1 MKNYMLLF
9 FAFFLSFSTFSQNQL
24 ISDAVKNHIQA
35 RVENGLNVGI
45 VIGIIDG
52 ETTEYYSF
60 GNTSVKSGIPVN
72 EHTVFEIGSIT
83 KVFTTTLLAD
93 EVLKGHMALT
103 DPASKYLPKTVTL
116 PTRNGKEITLNDLA
130 THTSAIPR
138 MPDNFNPKDPLNP
151 YVDYTPEMMYAFL
164 NQLELTR
171 DIGEKYEYSNL
182 GMGLLG
188 HILVLHTGKPYE
200 TLIKER
206 ITTPCGMPNTA
217 LKLSDNM
224 RNHLAY
230 GHSEGVQVS
239 NWDFDVIAAAGGI
252 RSTAV
257 DMISFLKANLEISKT
272 PINPA
277 MQLAHQEAYVNTDS
291 TFNIGLGWHYE
302 NKGNVV
308 WHNGRT
314 GGYTSFTGFV
324 EGSKKGVIV
333 LSNAAENMNALGFH
347 LLGSPTPLV
356 NPQPAITTIMK
367 KDIEAN
373 NVDSAV
379 KLYFQMKKEAT
390 DTYRFEETDLNRLGY
405 EYLSAHKNLIAIRLF
420 QLTANEFPASSNAF
434 DSLGEAYLKQGDSAL
449 AIANYKKSLELN
461 PANQHAKDVL
471 KSLNFD
477 VSKIVSDVQVSEAV
491 LDTYLGVYQLAPG
504 FNITVTRDGTQL
516 LAQATGQSQFK
527 LYPSAVHKFY
537 LKVVDAQVT
546 FNVSPEGVVNG
557 LTLHQNG
564 QNMPGTKIE

>member
-1 MKNYMLLF
+1 M
-9 FAFFLSFSTFSQNQL
+9 SFSTFSQNQL

-103 DPASKYLPKTVTL
+103 DPASKYLPKSVTL

-130 THTSAIPR
+130 THTSALPR

-188 HILVLHTGKPYE
+188 HILELHTGKPYE

-277 MQLAHQEAYVNTDS
+277 MQLSHQEAYVSMDS

-379 KLYFQMKKEAT
+379 KLYFQMKKEAI
-390 DTYRFEETDLNRLGY
+390 DIYRFEETDLNRLGY

-420 QLTANEFPASSNAF
+420 QLTANEFPTSSNAF
-434 DSLGEAYLKQGDSAL
+434 DSLGEAYLKQGDSAM

>member
-9 FAFFLSFSTFSQNQL
+9 FAFFLSFSTYSQNQL

-45 VIGIIDG
+45 VIGMIDG

-103 DPASKYLPKTVTL
+103 DPASKYLPKSVTL

-130 THTSAIPR
+130 THTSALPR

-151 YVDYTPEMMYAFL
+151 YVDYTPEMMYVFL

-188 HILVLHTGKPYE
+188 HILEWHTGKTYE

-230 GHSEGVQVS
+230 GHSEGLQVS

-324 EGSKKGVIV
+324 EGSKKGVVV

-356 NPQPAITTIMK
+356 NPQAAITTIMK

-379 KLYFQMKKEAT
+379 KLYFQTKKEAT
-390 DTYRFEETDLNRLGY
+390 DAYRFKETDLNRLGY

-434 DSLGEAYLKQGDSAL
+434 DSLGEAYLKQGDTAL

-461 PANQHAKDVL
+461 PANQNAKDVL

-546 FNVSPEGVVNG
+546 FNVSSEGVVNG

>member
-1 MKNYMLLF
+1 MLLF

-103 DPASKYLPKTVTL
+103 DPASKYLPKSVTL

-130 THTSAIPR
+130 THTSALPR

-182 GMGLLG
+182 CMGLLG
-188 HILVLHTGKPYE
+188 HILELHTGKPYE

-277 MQLAHQEAYVNTDS
+277 MQLAHQEAYVSMDS
-291 TFNIGLGWHYE
+291 TYNIGLGWHYE

-356 NPQPAITTIMK
+356 NPQPAITAIMK

-379 KLYFQMKKEAT
+379 KLYFQMKKEAI
-390 DTYRFEETDLNRLGY
+390 DIYRFEETDLNRLGY

>member
-1 MKNYMLLF
+1 MLLF
-9 FAFFLSFSTFSQNQL
+9 FAFFLSFSTYSQNQL

-45 VIGIIDG
+45 VIGMIDG

-103 DPASKYLPKTVTL
+103 DPASKYLPKSVTL

-130 THTSAIPR
+130 THTSALPR

-151 YVDYTPEMMYAFL
+151 YVDYTPEMMYVFL

-188 HILVLHTGKPYE
+188 HILEWHTGKTYE

-230 GHSEGVQVS
+230 GHSEGLQVS

-324 EGSKKGVIV
+324 EGSKKGVVV

-356 NPQPAITTIMK
+356 NPQAAITTIMK

-379 KLYFQMKKEAT
+379 KLYFQTKKEAT
-390 DTYRFEETDLNRLGY
+390 DAYRFKETDLNRLGY

-434 DSLGEAYLKQGDSAL
+434 DSLGEAYLKQGDTAL

-461 PANQHAKDVL
+461 PANQNAKDVL

-546 FNVSPEGVVNG
+546 FNVSSEGVVNG

>member
-1 MKNYMLLF
+1 MLLF